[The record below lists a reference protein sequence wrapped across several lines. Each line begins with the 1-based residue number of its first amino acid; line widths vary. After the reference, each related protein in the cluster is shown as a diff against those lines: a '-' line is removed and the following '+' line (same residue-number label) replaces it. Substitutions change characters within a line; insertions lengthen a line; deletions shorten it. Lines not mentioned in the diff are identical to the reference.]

1 MNPKTLGQPKIEFEK
16 LPETLIS
23 ESKII
28 CWHFRNYP
36 HDGKRNAI
44 PSQIKHWETL
54 RGLCYYLHFTREETE
69 NQKVKISCPRPVRM
83 DNSVKPHVA
92 WPRVHGRSP
101 IRVTAS
107 FSEQKKEPFHSLTW
121 HHFPSSRTMVNWFFN
136 ASVGLVYCTQEDL
149 WKVWV
154 WNVSIL
160 NKRGKNLGLFQIGLH
175 IRWPKYWRFSFSI
188 SPSMTL

>member
-54 RGLCYYLHFTREETE
+54 RGLCYYLHFTREEIE
-69 NQKVKISCPRPVRM
+69 NQKVKISCPRPKASK
-83 DNSVKPHVA
+83 NGQQCQTPCSLAQSP
-92 WPRVHGRSP
+92 WPLSHPG
-101 IRVTAS
+101 
-107 FSEQKKEPFHSLTW
+107 H
-121 HHFPSSRTMVNWFFN
+121 
-136 ASVGLVYCTQEDL
+136 
-149 WKVWV
+149 
-154 WNVSIL
+154 
-160 NKRGKNLGLFQIGLH
+160 GLFLWGEEGALPLFELTSLPFFQDNGKLIFQCFCRACILYS
-175 IRWPKYWRFSFSI
+175 RRFMKGVSLECFSI
-188 SPSMTL
+188 E